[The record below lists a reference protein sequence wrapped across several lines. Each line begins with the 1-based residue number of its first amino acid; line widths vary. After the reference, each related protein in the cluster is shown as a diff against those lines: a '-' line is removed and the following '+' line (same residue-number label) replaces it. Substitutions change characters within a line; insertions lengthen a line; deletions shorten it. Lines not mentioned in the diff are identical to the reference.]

1 MTDKRKIELTV
12 DCESCKI
19 DIDQEKQASDS
30 LGDCAQ
36 KAVAAQQQ
44 SEGASK
50 TSREWVH
57 GLLRGLEEYASE
69 ATNAAEHVEEA
80 VKRAFKN
87 IEDQLVRLI
96 TKGKFS
102 FKQFLRDLAA
112 DAARAVIRIGVTGPI
127 ADKLGGALRGAL
139 GLKPP
144 PNPKVDKTCI
154 EKLQAQ
160 TDTTDK
166 VTKVV
171 DECAKLLTELERQT
185 ALLDRIANCSC
196 GADTRLQELQ
206 QFQVGNDEGGG
217 FGDML
222 RAVLDTVVSGGT
234 QQLRVGNDEGG
245 GFGDML
251 RAVLGK
257 ALSGVAQGR
266 PGQEMLTLLES
277 GATALAQGAGGSAQ
291 QVQVVVENRGATQQE
306 AVEQRA
312 AMDGG
317 RLVVNVALDDITRR
331 GPLSQALEQT
341 YALGRRTG

>member
-44 SEGASK
+44 SEGVSK
-50 TSREWVH
+50 TSREWVD
-57 GLLRGLEEYASE
+57 GLLRGLEKYASE
-69 ATNAAEHVEEA
+69 ATNAAEQVQA
-80 VKRAFKN
+80 VFKKAFEN

-102 FKQFLRDLAA
+102 LKQFLRDLAA
-112 DAARAVIRIGVTGPI
+112 DTARATIRIGVTGPI
-127 ADKLGGALRGAL
+127 ANKLGGALRGVL
-139 GLKPP
+139 PGLKPP
-144 PNPKVDKTCI
+144 SNPVVTGLENLDKTGK
-154 EKLQAQ
+154 ENLQAQ
-160 TDTTDK
+160 LDTETRM
-166 VTKVV
+166 VEAAV
-171 DECAKLLTELERQT
+171 EYAKQLTELQKQT
-185 ALLDRIANCSC
+185 ELLKRIVECSC
-196 GADTRLQELQ
+196 APSVQLQ
-206 QFQVGNDEGGG
+206 QFRGG
-217 FGDML
+217 
-222 RAVLDTVVSGGT
+222 VESGGI
-234 QQLRVGNDEGG
+234 GG
-245 GFGDML
+245 AL
-251 RAVLGK
+251 QEVLGQVIS
-257 ALSGVAQGR
+257 AGTQGFHSGGVLQGR
-266 PGQEMLTLLES
+266 PGPEMLTLLES

>member
-12 DCESCKI
+12 DCESCKV

-44 SEGASK
+44 GEGASK
-50 TSREWVH
+50 TSREWVQ

-69 ATNAAEHVEEA
+69 ATNAAKHVEDA

-127 ADKLGGALRGAL
+127 ADKLGTGLRRVL
-139 GLKPP
+139 PGLKPP
-144 PNPKVDKTCI
+144 PNPKVDKACI

-160 TDTTDK
+160 TDTK
-166 VTKVV
+166 NEVTKAVG
-171 DECAKLLTELERQT
+171 ECAKLLTELEKQT
-185 ALLDRIANCSC
+185 ALLDRIADCSC

-206 QFQVGNDEGGG
+206 QFQVGKDEGGG
-217 FGDML
+217 LGDML
-222 RAVLDTVVSGGT
+222 RAVLDTVVSGGA
-234 QQLRVGNDEGG
+234 QQLRVD
-245 GFGDML
+245 DAL
-251 RAVLGK
+251 QAVLGK
-257 ALSGVAQGR
+257 ALSGVAQGW